1 MITYQVEVVV
11 PNVLI
16 EQWLGYMTSEHI
28 DDVVKT
34 GYFTS
39 ARLTRV
45 IDSTLPDATVFRVIY
60 TLPSLE
66 ALEEYQRNS
75 APALQAHHTE
85 LFGTAVRATRSVTE
99 LLWSQGRSHPVESF
113 HQYTSGSSAS
123 CSYAELGL
131 LRNMLPASR

>member
-11 PNVLI
+11 PDVLI

-45 IDSTLPDATVFRVIY
+45 IDSTLPDSTVFRVIY
-60 TLPSLE
+60 TLPSLK

-85 LFGTAVRATRSVTE
+85 LFGTSVRATRSVTE
-99 LLWSQGRSHPVESF
+99 LLWS
-113 HQYTSGSSAS
+113 
-123 CSYAELGL
+123 
-131 LRNMLPASR
+131 RNNPAND